1 MDVAFRAVDNEQAGP
16 GRWLNP
22 TAEADPL
29 PNAGF
34 LLPVK
39 ASTCKP
45 FLTNNVSPPKQ
56 SDAARRVP

>member
-45 FLTNNVSPPKQ
+45 FSDEQCESPKTK
-56 SDAARRVP
+56 